1 MTAVSVRDIGKRF
14 GPTVALQGVSFDF
27 NPGEIFALVGAN
39 GAGKSTLIKI
49 ICGYYPDYD
58 GEILVDGRPVRFSSP
73 HEAYRNGIATV
84 HQLIDQGVVPN
95 MTIAENLALAELLV
109 GEGAPFFYRPQQ
121 IARRAAEIAA
131 RMGLDHLDLD
141 MQVADLAQSDRQLI
155 AIARAL
161 ATDPKLLILD
171 EPTSSLS
178 EREADRLFTRLDRL
192 RREGVA
198 ILYVSHR
205 LHEIERIA
213 DRVGVI
219 RDGRFGGLLQA
230 PFKVTEIV
238 TAMVGDLDRAEDRV
252 AVVPDQSGA
261 PRLELRDLVVMLGA
275 PPLNLVARAGEIVG
289 VTGLIGAGKSELA
302 QCLFGL
308 RQPVSGQILVDGRP
322 VASASAAQAIGN
334 GIFLVPEDRAA
345 NAVIPEFSIR
355 HNITLPF
362 LRDFGALFS
371 WSGLVRHDAEKRAA
385 IRMIGAMGVKCDGES
400 AAIGSL
406 SGGNQQKVVVARWL
420 VKPSRVL
427 LLDEPYQG
435 IDIRSRHDINAHLRA
450 HCRDRAVIVFA
461 ADLDEILEVADRVVV
476 LNHGAVVG
484 QQLVGAIDRRQLV
497 HWAAQAPE
505 SREKGRAA
513 V

>member
-1 MTAVSVRDIGKRF
+1 MTTPRLQLAHITKRYPAVVANSDISLA
-14 GPTVALQGVSFDF
+14 VQ
-27 NPGEIFALVGAN
+27 PGEIHAVLGEN
-39 GAGKSTLIKI
+39 GAGKSTLMKI
-49 ICGYYPDYD
+49 IYGSVKPDEGSVAFD
-58 GEILVDGRPVRFSSP
+58 GQPVNLRNPQQARALGISMVFQHFSLFDTL
-73 HEAYRNGIATV
+73 TV
-84 HQLIDQGVVPN
+84 
-95 MTIAENLALAELLV
+95 AENVWLGLDKSLALADVARSITAKASEYGLDIDPARPVHTLSV
-109 GEGAPFFYRPQQ
+109 GEMQRV
-121 IARRAAEIAA
+121 EI
-131 RMGLDHLDLD
+131 
-141 MQVADLAQSDRQLI
+141 I
-155 AIARAL
+155 RAL
-161 ATDPKLLILD
+161 LTDPKLLILD

-178 EREADRLFTRLDRL
+178 EREADRLFSRLDRL

-261 PRLELRDLVVMLGA
+261 PRLELRDLVVMPGA

-308 RQPVSGQILVDGRP
+308 RQPVSGQILVDGSP

-345 NAVIPEFSIR
+345 NAVIPEFTIR

-371 WSGLVRHDAEKRAA
+371 WSGLIRHDAEKRAA
-385 IRMIGAMGVKCDGES
+385 MRMIGAMGVKCDGES
-400 AAIGSL
+400 AEIGSL

-450 HCRDRAVIVFA
+450 NCRDRAVIVFA

-476 LNHGAVVG
+476 LNHGAVAG

-497 HWAAQAPE
+497 HWAAQAPQ